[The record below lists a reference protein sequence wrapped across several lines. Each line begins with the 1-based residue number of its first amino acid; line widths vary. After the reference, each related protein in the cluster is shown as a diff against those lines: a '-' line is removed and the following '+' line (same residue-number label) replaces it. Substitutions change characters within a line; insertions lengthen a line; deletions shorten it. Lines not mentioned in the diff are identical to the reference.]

1 MYLLSGHRLDDS
13 FSQSRRERGEMK
25 EKEEKEVISRIEDE
39 VGEKGCFLM
48 LRKPLLVCFCVVV

>member
-1 MYLLSGHRLDDS
+1 
-13 FSQSRRERGEMK
+13 MK
-25 EKEEKEVISRIEDE
+25 GKEEKEVISWMEDE

>member
-1 MYLLSGHRLDDS
+1 
-13 FSQSRRERGEMK
+13 MK

-48 LRKPLLVCFCVVV
+48 LRKPLLVCFWVVV

>member
-1 MYLLSGHRLDDS
+1 
-13 FSQSRRERGEMK
+13 MK
-25 EKEEKEVISRIEDE
+25 GKEEKDE

>member
-1 MYLLSGHRLDDS
+1 
-13 FSQSRRERGEMK
+13 MK

-48 LRKPLLVCFCVVV
+48 LQKPLLVCFCVVV

>member
-1 MYLLSGHRLDDS
+1 MTG
-13 FSQSRRERGEMK
+13 
-25 EKEEKEVISRIEDE
+25 KEEKEVISSIEDE